1 VQQAYMAKF
10 GMLEKSPLELPEVGM
25 PLYPQAK
32 NWKRINTMTVA
43 YGHGISVSPM
53 QVVSGVSAAVNHG
66 VMIPSTLLKRNPNEV
81 PAGTRVVSDKVS
93 TNIRL
98 LMRLVTTVGTG
109 KFANTSGY
117 LVGGK
122 TGTADKEKGGRY
134 AAHANLSSF
143 VAAFPMSDPRYLI
156 LIMVDEP
163 KPNATSHGY
172 STGGWV
178 SAPAVGSIVER
189 MAPLV
194 GMQQI
199 PDDAPEAQNPLLAA
213 VPDYDSPASKKP
225 NSLVMQVKATT
236 PAAAA
241 QASAKNAAPGEPLE
255 AE

>member
-1 VQQAYMAKF
+1 V
-10 GMLEKSPLELPEVGM
+10 
-25 PLYPQAK
+25 
-32 NWKRINTMTVA
+32 I
-43 YGHGISVSPM
+43 
-53 QVVSGVSAAVNHG
+53 
-66 VMIPSTLLKRNPNEV
+66 
-81 PAGTRVVSDKVS
+81 SDKVS
-93 TNIRL
+93 GQIRQ

-109 KFANTSGY
+109 KFANTPGY

-134 AAHANLSSF
+134 ALHANLSSF
-143 VAAFPMSDPRYLI
+143 IATFPVSDPRYLI

-236 PAAAA
+236 QAGSA
-241 QASAKNAAPGEPLE
+241 QVSAKNAAPGEPLE

>member
-1 VQQAYMAKF
+1 V
-10 GMLEKSPLELPEVGM
+10 
-25 PLYPQAK
+25 
-32 NWKRINTMTVA
+32 
-43 YGHGISVSPM
+43 IS
-53 QVVSGVSAAVNHG
+53 
-66 VMIPSTLLKRNPNEV
+66 E
-81 PAGTRVVSDKVS
+81 KVS
-93 TNIRL
+93 QQMRL

-109 KFANTSGY
+109 KFANTPGY

-178 SAPAVGSIVER
+178 SAPAVGAIVER
-189 MAPLV
+189 MAPLM
-194 GMQQI
+194 GIQQI

-236 PAAAA
+236 TGSGSTTQT
-241 QASAKNAAPGEPLE
+241 QASAKKAAPGEPLE